1 MPVRAIMVGALS
13 DDQKQGFY
21 CGRGDFSHRYKTA
34 ESAKAACEG
43 LAIRTM
49 TR

>member
-1 MPVRAIMVGALS
+1 MRVTTVGAFH
-13 DDQKQGFY
+13 DDQKQDFY

-49 TR
+49 SG